1 MPKNKPL
8 ETSAPES
15 VEMAWA
21 EGDEL
26 AVYRAVVRKYARV
39 LDMTD
44 SGRDI
49 KPLATGMF
57 EAMDR
62 VRALEAQR
70 GASETPLA
78 DILARADAIGL
89 EVVDF

>member
-8 ETSAPES
+8 PTSAPES
-15 VEMAWA
+15 IEQAWA
-21 EGDEL
+21 SRDEL
-26 AVYRAVVRKYARV
+26 AVARAVVTKYARV

-57 EAMDR
+57 EAIDR
-62 VRALEAQR
+62 VHALEAVYDQQN
-70 GASETPLA
+70 ETPYARIMREAEAALA
-78 DILARADAIGL
+78 NA
-89 EVVDF
+89 